1 MKKPPQDLSQLLHQ
15 QGTLPSIAEKA
26 ELLLH
31 LDNYVKQTVTGP
43 VTEQLKVANLRQ
55 GILVIETTTAAWAAR
70 INFQK
75 AKILQQLQ
83 AETLPML
90 SAIEVKVNPGL
101 KMYETNV
108 KPTHNQI
115 TETAASHIEALAEHA
130 EGSLAIKL
138 KRLAALA
145 SRSRQT
151 KE

>member
-15 QGTLPSIAEKA
+15 QGQLPSLAEKA

-31 LDNYVKQTVTGP
+31 LDHYVKQVVTGP
-43 VTEQLKVANLRQ
+43 VTEHLKVANFRQ

-75 AKILQQLQ
+75 PKMLQQLQ
-83 AETLPML
+83 LETLPML

-101 KMYETNV
+101 NMYQAKS
-108 KPTHNQI
+108 KPAHNQI
-115 TETAASHIEALAEHA
+115 SETAAAHIQALAEHT
-130 EGSLAIKL
+130 EGSLGQKL

-145 SRSRQT
+145 SRSRQS
-151 KE
+151 

>member
-15 QGTLPSIAEKA
+15 QGQLPSLAEKA

-31 LDNYVKQTVTGP
+31 LDHYVKQVMTGP
-43 VTEQLKVANLRQ
+43 VTEQLKVANFRQ
-55 GILVIETTTAAWAAR
+55 GVLVIETTTSAWAAR

-75 AKILQQLQ
+75 PKMLQQLR

-101 KMYETNV
+101 NLYETKS
-108 KPTHNQI
+108 KPAHNQI
-115 TETAASHIEALAEHA
+115 SETAAAHIQALADHT
-130 EGSLAIKL
+130 EGSLGVKL

-145 SRSRQT
+145 SRSRQS
-151 KE
+151 

>member
-15 QGTLPSIAEKA
+15 HGQMPNIAEKA

-31 LDNYVKQTVTGP
+31 LNHHVKQVLAGP
-43 VTEQLKVANLRQ
+43 VSQQLKVANLRQ
-55 GILVIETTTAAWAAR
+55 GVLVIETTTAAWAAR

-90 SAIEVKVNPGL
+90 SAIEVKVNPSL
-101 KMYETNV
+101 VLYET
-108 KPTHNQI
+108 KPKIPQHAI
-115 TETAASHIEALAEHA
+115 SETAAAHIEALAEHT
-130 EGSLAIKL
+130 EGSLAEKL

-145 SRSRQT
+145 SRSRQS
-151 KE
+151 

>member
-15 QGTLPSIAEKA
+15 QGSFPSIAEKA
-26 ELLLH
+26 ELLMH
-31 LDNYVKQTVTGP
+31 LDCYVKHVLTGP
-43 VTEQLKVANLRQ
+43 VSQQLKVANLRQ
-55 GILVIETTTAAWAAR
+55 GVLVIETTTAAWAAR

-101 KMYETNV
+101 FLYAT
-108 KPTHNQI
+108 KPKINHNEI
-115 TETAASHIEALAEHA
+115 SKTAAEHIEALAEHT
-130 EGSLAIKL
+130 EGSLGLKL

-145 SRSRQT
+145 SRPRKT
-151 KE
+151 

>member
-15 QGTLPSIAEKA
+15 QGQLPTIAEKA

-31 LDNYVKQTVTGP
+31 LDHYVKQVITGP
-43 VTEQLKVANLRQ
+43 VTEQLKVANFR
-55 GILVIETTTAAWAAR
+55 GGVLVIETTTAAWAAR

-75 AKILQQLQ
+75 PKLLQQLQ

-101 KMYETNV
+101 NLTAPKSRQA
-108 KPTHNQI
+108 HNHI
-115 TETAASHIEALAEHA
+115 SETAASHIQALAEHT
-130 EGSLAIKL
+130 EGSLGQKL

-145 SRSRQT
+145 SRSRQS
-151 KE
+151 